1 MLINFRALLS
11 RNASEEKCF
20 FPQGATVQ
28 IFIFY
33 LASNFRG
40 KTPAFCSFSL
50 ITDSLCFLHN
60 KQPINKIPTWMS
72 HRKYL
77 ERISVWSG

>member
-11 RNASEEKCF
+11 RNASEEKHF
-20 FPQGATVQ
+20 SPQEAAVQ
-28 IFIFY
+28 IFIRY
-33 LASNFRG
+33 LAPNFRG
-40 KTPAFCSFSL
+40 KTPAFCPFSL

-60 KQPINKIPTWMS
+60 KQPINKILTWMS

-77 ERISVWSG
+77 EGISVRSG

>member
-11 RNASEEKCF
+11 RNASEEKHF
-20 FPQGATVQ
+20 SPQEAAVQ
-28 IFIFY
+28 IFTFY
-33 LASNFRG
+33 LAPNFRG
-40 KTPAFCSFSL
+40 KTPAFCSSSL
-50 ITDSLCFLHN
+50 ITDSLYFLHY

-77 ERISVWSG
+77 EGISVCAG

>member
-11 RNASEEKCF
+11 RNASEEQHF
-20 FPQGATVQ
+20 SPQEQAVHIFLFYFLQ
-28 IFIFY
+28 I
-33 LASNFRG
+33 LEG
-40 KTPAFCSFSL
+40 KKIAFCSSSL
-50 ITDSLCFLHN
+50 ITDSLCLLHN

-77 ERISVWSG
+77 EGISVCSG